1 MENASKALIMAA
13 TTILGVLLLYI
24 MIYMFRTAAKVDQQ
38 YDENQA
44 QRGLELENSEFEVY
58 NNNYNTV
65 MDLITVCNLA
75 YSKNKDTEYDSF
87 RKVKI
92 TVDIN
97 GKKFE
102 IPDEPRDEK
111 KISKPIFLG
120 SEPMSIYR
128 LADSSLKDL
137 KIPIPAGGKDTD
149 KLSKTHT
156 GRIKYTTNKYGEAL
170 WKCDNSWCGYIST
183 GVEKP
188 SSCLRCGGSS
198 FKKTEMD
205 EYVTVYKYLFECT
218 GMKYH
223 DNRTNVVSEMNFK
236 LITTNTKEDG
246 SILKWDSSWD

>member
-1 MENASKALIMAA
+1 MENAIKALIMAA

-58 NNNYNTV
+58 NNNYNTI

-75 YSKNKDTEYDSF
+75 HSKNIETEYDIYI
-87 RKVKI
+87 KVKI

-97 GKKFE
+97 GKTYE
-102 IPDEPRDEK
+102 IPNEPKDTK
-111 KISKPIFLG
+111 GISKPIFLG
-120 SEPMSIYR
+120 NEPVSIYR

-156 GRIKYTTNKYGEAL
+156 GRITYKINKYGESM
-170 WKCDNSWCGYIST
+170 WKCKEKGCGYIST
-183 GVEKP
+183 GMNQP
-188 SSCLRCGGSS
+188 SSCLRCGRSN
-198 FKKTEMD
+198 FEKTEMN

-218 GMKYH
+218 GIKYY
-223 DNRTNVVSEMNFK
+223 DKTNVVSEMNFK
-236 LITTNTKEDG
+236 MITTNSKEAE
-246 SILKWDSSWD
+246 SILKWNSDWD